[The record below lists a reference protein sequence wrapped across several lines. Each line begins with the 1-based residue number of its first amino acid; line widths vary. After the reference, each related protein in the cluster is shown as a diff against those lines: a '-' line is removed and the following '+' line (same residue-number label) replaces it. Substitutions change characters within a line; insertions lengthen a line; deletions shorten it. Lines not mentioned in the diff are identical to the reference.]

1 MTAHADATRAAAA
14 ATAAERQRLARRLHD
29 GVVQQVTALSLAVD
43 SALLRRDAG
52 DAGVAGVDDALRT
65 VRALADRAVRD
76 CRVLMD
82 DLNRPADP

>member
-1 MTAHADATRAAAA
+1 MTADADADATRAAAA

-43 SALLRRDAG
+43 SALLRRDGGGA
-52 DAGVAGVDDALRT
+52 DVDDALRA

-76 CRVLMD
+76 CRALMD